1 MTMTNAPS
9 GTIRSALRYPSFR
22 YLLSALAVSQVG
34 DWLYNLALV
43 VLVYDRT
50 HSAAWAGVTTAARV
64 LPIVVLG
71 PVGGVLADR
80 FDRRRIMIIC
90 DLARVA
96 LMLLLAAVAA
106 AGLPIVLAPVIA
118 AAATAAA
125 APYLPCVAAVT
136 PRVVDDAD
144 LPGANAARSAVS
156 GASIILGP
164 ALGGVLLFLGSPA
177 AAFALNALTFG
188 LSALAVLAIRDRG
201 VFATRRSAQS
211 QAAER
216 PVSLFGGMLSELAEG
231 AAALRQHPAAL
242 RLIGAD
248 IMCSTVYGTQTVL
261 LLLVAGQVGLGMQG
275 YGYLFAAIGA
285 GGLAG
290 TVLAGRASRS
300 SRPQQAQLAA
310 LAAVG
315 LPMLLLAVVRWP
327 IAAVVLTGL
336 TGLGAMLVEILT
348 DTTLQRTLDEDVFGR
363 AYGLALPASI
373 AGIVVGSAAAPLLA
387 SLLGPSGALVAT
399 GSVVLAYG
407 LLVLRGGYRHVEQH
421 VPAAADAM
429 AAVAAP
435 AAAVVPPRPSDET
448 VVLPRP
454 WWEAA
459 VAPRRSSDET
469 VMLPIPWDPYIRMAR
484 PRDFTAVMPRPAVT
498 DAPPAR

>member
-1 MTMTNAPS
+1 
-9 GTIRSALRYPSFR
+9 
-22 YLLSALAVSQVG
+22 
-34 DWLYNLALV
+34 
-43 VLVYDRT
+43 
-50 HSAAWAGVTTAARV
+50 
-64 LPIVVLG
+64 
-71 PVGGVLADR
+71 
-80 FDRRRIMIIC
+80 
-90 DLARVA
+90 
-96 LMLLLAAVAA
+96 MLLLAAVAA

-144 LPGANAARSAVS
+144 LPGANAARSAVG

-201 VFATRRSAQS
+201 VFAVRRSAQS
-211 QAAER
+211 QAADR
-216 PVSLFGGMLSELAEG
+216 PAGLFTGMFSELAEG

-261 LLLVAGQVGLGMQG
+261 MLLVAGQVGLGMQG

-300 SRPQQAQLAA
+300 SRPQQVQLAA

-373 AGIVVGSAAAPLLA
+373 GGIVVGSAVAPLLA
-387 SLLGPSGALVAT
+387 SLLGTSGALVAT
-399 GSVVLAYG
+399 GSAVLAYG
-407 LLVLRGGYRHVEQH
+407 LLVLRGGYRRVGQH

-435 AAAVVPPRPSDET
+435 AVPAAAVPPRPSDET
-448 VVLPRP
+448 VMLPRP

-459 VAPRRSSDET
+459 APRRSSDET
-469 VMLPIPWDPYIRMAR
+469 VMLPIPWDPYVRMAR

-498 DAPPAR
+498 DPPPAR

>member
-9 GTIRSALRYPSFR
+9 GTIRAALRYPDFR
-22 YLLSALAVSQVG
+22 FLLSGLAVSQIG

-50 HSAAWAGVTTAARV
+50 HSAVWAGVTTAARV
-64 LPIVVLG
+64 VPIVLLG

-106 AGLPIVLAPVIA
+106 AGLPIVLAPVLA
-118 AAATAAA
+118 AAATIAA
-125 APYLPCVAAVT
+125 APYMPCVAAIT

-144 LPGANAARSAVS
+144 LPGANAARSAVG

-177 AAFALNALTFG
+177 AAFAANALTFG
-188 LSALAVLAIRDRG
+188 LAALAVLAIKDRSM
-201 VFATRRSAQS
+201 FATRRSAEPP
-211 QAAER
+211 AG
-216 PVSLFGGMLSELAEG
+216 LFNAGLFRGMFSELAEG

-248 IMCSTVYGTQTVL
+248 IMCSFLYGTQTVL
-261 LLLVAGQVGLGMQG
+261 LLLVAGQTGLGMQG

-290 TVLAGRASRS
+290 TALAGRASRS
-300 SRPQQAQLAA
+300 SRPHLVQAAA
-310 LAAVG
+310 LASAG
-315 LPMLLLAVVRWP
+315 LPTLLLAVTHWP
-327 IAAVVLTGL
+327 LAAVVLTGL

-348 DTTLQRTLDEDVFGR
+348 DTMLQRTLDEDVFGR

-373 AGIVVGSAAAPLLA
+373 AGIVIGSAIAPVLA
-387 SLLGPSGALVAT
+387 SLLGAAGALVAV
-399 GSVVLAYG
+399 GGAVLAYTT
-407 LLVLRGGYRHVEQH
+407 LILRRGPVGDEQP
-421 VPAAADAM
+421 VPAIPDP
-429 AAVAAP
+429 AVGP
-435 AAAVVPPRPSDET
+435 A
-448 VVLPRP
+448 
-454 WWEAA
+454 W
-459 VAPRRSSDET
+459 SSDET
-469 VMLPIPWDPYIRMAR
+469 VMLPVPWDPYVRMGR
-484 PRDFTAVMPRPAVT
+484 PQDATVVLPRQAVT
-498 DAPPAR
+498 DAPLAR

>member
-9 GTIRSALRYPSFR
+9 GTIRAALRYPNFR
-22 YLLSALAVSQVG
+22 LLLSALAVSQVG

-50 HSAAWAGVTTAARV
+50 HSAVWAGLTTAARV
-64 LPIVVLG
+64 VPVVVLG

-106 AGLPIVLAPVIA
+106 AGLPIALAPLIA

-125 APYLPCVAAVT
+125 APYMPCVAAVT

-144 LPGANAARSAVS
+144 LPGANAARSAVG

-177 AAFALNALTFG
+177 AAFAANALTFG
-188 LSALAVLAIRDRG
+188 LSALAVLAIKDRS
-201 VFATRRSAQS
+201 VFATRRSAPGQL
-211 QAAER
+211 AE
-216 PVSLFGGMLSELAEG
+216 PPAGLFSAGLFRGMFDELAEG

-248 IMCSTVYGTQTVL
+248 IMCSFLYGTQTVL
-261 LLLVAGQVGLGMQG
+261 LLLVSGQTGLGAQG

-290 TVLAGRASRS
+290 TALAGRASRS
-300 SRPQQAQLAA
+300 SRPHLVQAAA
-310 LAAVG
+310 LACAG
-315 LPMLLLAVVRWP
+315 LPTLLLAITHWP
-327 IAAVVLTGL
+327 LAAVVLTGL

-348 DTTLQRTLDEDVFGR
+348 DTMLQRTLDEDVFGR

-373 AGIVVGSAAAPLLA
+373 AGIVIGSALAPVLA
-387 SLLGPSGALVAT
+387 SLLGASGALAAI
-399 GSVVLAYG
+399 GGAVLAYTT
-407 LLVLRGGYRHVEQH
+407 LILRRGTVRDEQRI
-421 VPAAADAM
+421 PATPD
-429 AAVAAP
+429 
-435 AAAVVPPRPSDET
+435 AAVVLPRPSDET
-448 VVLPRP
+448 VMLPVPWDPYVRMGRPSDATVVLPRP
-454 WWEAA
+454 A
-459 VAPRRSSDET
+459 VA
-469 VMLPIPWDPYIRMAR
+469 
-484 PRDFTAVMPRPAVT
+484 
-498 DAPPAR
+498 DAPLAR